1 MNQKYTYLVNNI
13 FCMEEKQISVL
24 SKEHEILSENVK
36 KWVLLDKQL
45 KIVNEKTHKM
55 REMKHSLSNEICNYM
70 EKKQSTN
77 SITISDGQ
85 LKLYDKKDYTSLS
98 YGYIEKCLSD
108 IINDKSHIEYIMNY
122 LKNKRKVTVS
132 KDIRYVTK
140 NI

>member
-1 MNQKYTYLVNNI
+1 
-13 FCMEEKQISVL
+13 MEEKQISVL

-140 NI
+140 SI

>member
-1 MNQKYTYLVNNI
+1 
-13 FCMEEKQISVL
+13 
-24 SKEHEILSENVK
+24 
-36 KWVLLDKQL
+36 
-45 KIVNEKTHKM
+45 
-55 REMKHSLSNEICNYM
+55 MKHLLSNEICNYM
-70 EKKQSTN
+70 ENKQSTN